1 MCDFMEYHLADTDS
15 FLFEA
20 ETSDIFRDLHTLRS
34 YFDFSK
40 YPPAHP
46 LYNLDNKDIPGLFKD
61 EAEGLPIRKFTGLRS
76 KCYSIQL
83 ADGSEKKAAAGTK
96 QAIARK
102 AYRQQDYDDVLRAIP
117 EGRHEEA
124 IMKIKQNTIRAYG
137 HNLYNIAQDR
147 IGLSAYDDKRYILG
161 DGVHTRA
168 LGHFLNESE

>member
-1 MCDFMEYHLADTDS
+1 MEYHFADTDS

-20 ETSDIFRDLHTLRS
+20 ETSDIFGDLHTLRNH
-34 YFDFSK
+34 FDFSK
-40 YPPAHP
+40 YPPTHP
-46 LYNLDNKDIPGLFKD
+46 LHNLDNKDIPGLFKD
-61 EAEGLPIRKFTGLRS
+61 EAEGVSIGKFTGLRS

-102 AYRQQDYDDVLRAIP
+102 VYCQRDYDDVLHAIP
-117 EGRHEEA
+117 EGRHEGA
-124 IMKIKQNTIRAYG
+124 IKKIQQNTIRAYG
-137 HNLYNIAQDR
+137 HNLYNITQDR
-147 IGLSAYDDKRYILG
+147 IGLSAYDDKRYILN